1 MYIGHSAGV
10 HGRPSSGQG
19 KHHLM
24 PEEDGQALTCAILV
38 DQGDHMDDGMM
49 QPEEKVDPMT
59 LLLAKLEAME
69 KRMEQL
75 TNDNATI
82 KTQNAQL
89 VRTNVNLMQQAPAPV
104 EPVPD
109 VRDIAFESLKNELLR
124 GKVKR

>member
-1 MYIGHSAGV
+1 
-10 HGRPSSGQG
+10 
-19 KHHLM
+19 M
-24 PEEDGQALTCAILV
+24 PEEGGQALTCAILA
-38 DQGDHMDDGMM
+38 DQGDHMDDGML